1 MVQMVPTEDGVD
13 TYNIPF
19 KIRSAVVHAY
29 QRTNNPH
36 SSVKHTSS
44 SAALSLQ
51 QCHDVLERK
60 HTQLV
65 LSRDS
70 QDDRP
75 HRVLSEISAIVK
87 TN

>member
-1 MVQMVPTEDGVD
+1 MVPTEDGVD

-51 QCHDVLERK
+51 HDVLKRK

-75 HRVLSEISAIVK
+75 HH
-87 TN
+87 